1 MSLFRKCEKCCNYNV
16 LKIKTRDE
24 LLCSFELFYLGIPEK
39 ITVNNERGDYSQLI
53 FIRKFDPSCLK
64 IQMTRKWGFSFL
76 YMCGRCEQ
84 YDMPENPLQIARTFE
99 LLFRLQRKMCNVI
112 ERYSDLYFVL

>member
-1 MSLFRKCEKCCNYNV
+1 
-16 LKIKTRDE
+16 
-24 LLCSFELFYLGIPEK
+24 
-39 ITVNNERGDYSQLI
+39 
-53 FIRKFDPSCLK
+53 
-64 IQMTRKWGFSFL
+64 MTRKWGFSFL